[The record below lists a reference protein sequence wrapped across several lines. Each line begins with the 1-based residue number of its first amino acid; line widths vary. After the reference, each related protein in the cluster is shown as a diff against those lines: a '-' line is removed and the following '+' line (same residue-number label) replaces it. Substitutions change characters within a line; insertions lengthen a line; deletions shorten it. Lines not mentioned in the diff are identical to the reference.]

1 VFPVSVSAGVY
12 RAGKGNG
19 WIIQGKLEL
28 VAFGGVAEDALLGE
42 LGQAG
47 TQGGGAHAAEF
58 AQLLDGGGLAQLSQ
72 CLEDPI
78 HSRDLRVGWR
88 GRDLGEDR
96 QSQGRLALGELEGNV
111 VLRGSGAVFGGEG

>member
-19 WIIQGKLEL
+19 WIIPGKLEL

-47 TQGGGAHAAEF
+47 TQGGGADAAEF
-58 AQLLDGGGLAQLSQ
+58 AQRLCGDKGTEKRWPS
-72 CLEDPI
+72 
-78 HSRDLRVGWR
+78 SR
-88 GRDLGEDR
+88 
-96 QSQGRLALGELEGNV
+96 
-111 VLRGSGAVFGGEG
+111 